1 MTITTSALPKKI
13 NYKNVSN
20 DFKISKKSS
29 TVNYL
34 TIGYKILVSNS
45 TKPDNRTNEKI
56 LTGNT
61 NTTRAVNSLDKL
73 PNRTANNSKTNN
85 VTVKPGNVSLTT
97 DNTRAEKS
105 SNGST
110 SDMKRNVTLYV
121 TSADLTKGRLGNQM
135 FTYASLLGIARAQNR
150 RFVVSPGSDLQNTF
164 KLLHVAQM
172 QDSGGW
178 QVVREKHAYAFDTRL
193 LNLTKENISIG
204 GYLQSYKY
212 FKDYA
217 DEVRQEFLFSDSIA
231 NEAYLIVHNLISER
245 KGNLFVGVH
254 IRRGDFLNGG
264 NPKLG
269 YGVPEKSYFL
279 KAFKWMQSKFPNRNI
294 TYLVAS
300 DDLNW
305 CNDNLKSDNVL
316 ALPNAPPA
324 IHMAIL
330 SSCDHVIMSGGTYG
344 WWSSFLAGGYVV
356 YFKGFMSKGTTFGDS
371 FNPETYYPPLWVG
384 MEN

>member
-1 MTITTSALPKKI
+1 MITHSVCRREDQNQLPYTYR
-13 NYKNVSN
+13 NTLCVQNAQ
-20 DFKISKKSS
+20 DHERERGKSMCVHMA
-29 TVNYL
+29 TC
-34 TIGYKILVSNS
+34 
-45 TKPDNRTNEKI
+45 
-56 LTGNT
+56 
-61 NTTRAVNSLDKL
+61 
-73 PNRTANNSKTNN
+73 
-85 VTVKPGNVSLTT
+85 
-97 DNTRAEKS
+97 
-105 SNGST
+105 
-110 SDMKRNVTLYV
+110 
-121 TSADLTKGRLGNQM
+121 
-135 FTYASLLGIARAQNR
+135 
-150 RFVVSPGSDLQNTF
+150 
-164 KLLHVAQM
+164 HVI
-172 QDSGGW
+172 
-178 QVVREKHAYAFDTRL
+178 L
-193 LNLTKENISIG
+193 LNLTKANISIG

-212 FKDYA
+212 FEDYA

-269 YGVPEKSYFL
+269 YGVPEKSYFS
-279 KAFKWMQSKFPNRNI
+279 KAFKWMQSKFPDRNI

-356 YFKGFMSKGTTFGDS
+356 YFKRFMSKDTTFGAS
-371 FNPETYYPPLWVG
+371 FNPETYYPPLWTG
-384 MEN
+384 KEK